1 MAYIVGFVSQKGG
14 VGKSTLARMLAC
26 EAARGGL
33 NVKIADTDI
42 QQGTSFEWMKRRAQ
56 FGIEPGI
63 RVETFDQVKKAIRE
77 SENFDLYI
85 FDGAP
90 HASRDTREIAT
101 ASDLIVI
108 PTSQGLDDLNPSIL
122 LGHDLVEAGIAAER
136 ICFALVKVTD
146 SEREVDDARGYI
158 EQAGY
163 RVLAG
168 HLPVKT
174 AFSKAHDQGRAVS
187 EVPFRSLRKKVD
199 QLAQSL
205 IDAVSGNEGREAA

>member
-33 NVKIADTDI
+33 SVKIADTDI

-56 FGIEPGI
+56 HGVEPGV
-63 RVETFDQVKKAIRE
+63 RVETFDRIKQAIRE

-90 HASRDTREIAT
+90 HASRDTKEIAA
-101 ASDLIVI
+101 ASDLVVI

-122 LGHDLVEAGIAAER
+122 LGHDLVGEGIAAER
-136 ICFALVKVTD
+136 IRYALVKVTD
-146 SEREVDDARGYI
+146 SDREIEDARQYI

-163 RVLAG
+163 QVLDG
-168 HLPVKT
+168 YLPVKT

-187 EVPFRSLRKKVD
+187 EVPFRSLRAKVD

-205 IDAVSGNEGREAA
+205 IDAVSGNGAKEAA